1 MKSLFLTALFTMS
14 IIYASWADNY
24 HLNES
29 KLDQAFESSVDVSN
43 DLSVTS
49 FFESSSVES
58 NAMLADGGM
67 DKHTLGAIICFAE
80 WFLGV
85 GILIPI
91 HRLYLGCGDK
101 TIKVVALYCVTLG
114 GCGLLPIIDGIM
126 LIMDQ
131 GGTKYIDNPKFLMWT
146 K

>member
-1 MKSLFLTALFTMS
+1 MALFSMS
-14 IIYASWADNY
+14 IVSASFAGNY

-29 KLDQAFESSVDVSN
+29 KIDQAFESSVDVSN
-43 DLSVTS
+43 DLTISS
-49 FFESSSVES
+49 FFNTATSAES
-58 NAMLADGGM
+58 NMMLAEGGM

-126 LIMDQ
+126 LIMDA
-131 GGTKYIDNPKFLMWT
+131 GGTKFIDNPKFLMWT

>member
-1 MKSLFLTALFTMS
+1 MKSLFLVALFSMS
-14 IIYASWADNY
+14 IISSSWADNY

-29 KLDQAFESSVDVSN
+29 KLYQAFESSVDVSN

-58 NAMLADGGM
+58 SAMLAEGEM

-80 WFLGV
+80 WFSGI

-101 TIKVVALYCVTLG
+101 TTEVVALYCVTLG

-126 LIMDQ
+126 LLMDQ
-131 GGTKYIDNPKFLMWT
+131 GGTKYVDNPKFLMWT